1 MNGRDLA
8 QQVISL
14 YPEIVCLFMSGY
26 SGAVMAH
33 HGILDK
39 GVNFIEKPFSMQDLA
54 VKVRQVLEA
63 G

>member
-1 MNGRDLA
+1 
-8 QQVISL
+8 
-14 YPEIVCLFMSGY
+14 MSGY
-26 SGAVMAH
+26 SGDVMAH

-54 VKVRQVLEA
+54 AKVRQVLDA